1 MEEKFNIK
9 QLILF
14 ILIIMITLGLFY
26 GITTIV
32 LDKKNNKKVDNTE
45 EANNDVTI
53 DYNTILAKNILSQSQ
68 EAYYVLAS
76 FTEDSNVTEYKNTIE
91 KYKNKENSLKVYEVD
106 LNSAFNKAYVSDESN
121 LTGENITFKETTLI
135 KIENKQ
141 IKEVYE
147 GKDEITKALS
157 TLIGE

>member
-1 MEEKFNIK
+1 MEENFNIK

-26 GITTIV
+26 GITTLV
-32 LDKKNNKKVDNTE
+32 LEKKNNKKVDNTE

-76 FTEDSNVTEYKNTIE
+76 FTEDSNVTEYKNE
-91 KYKNKENSLKVYEVD
+91 LDKYKTKEKSLKVYVVD

-135 KIENKQ
+135 KVENKQ
-141 IKEVYE
+141 IKEVFE

-157 TLIGE
+157 ALTGE

>member
-135 KIENKQ
+135 KVENKQ
-141 IKEVYE
+141 IKEVFE

-157 TLIGE
+157 TLTGE

>member
-1 MEEKFNIK
+1 MEENFNIK

-26 GITTIV
+26 GITTLV
-32 LDKKNNKKVDNTE
+32 LDKKNNTKVDNTE

-135 KIENKQ
+135 KVENKQ
-141 IKEVYE
+141 IKEVFE

-157 TLIGE
+157 TLTGE